1 MRTAIWSFCALLL
14 LAAVTAA
21 ADSPSN
27 TSSMPLYV
35 SNHAVHSLAKGGD
48 TLYAGGDFDSIAYFT
63 GSGALLDPET
73 FLPKAG
79 FPVITGGYRYVHAS
93 ISDGQGGWFIGGEFT
108 KAGLITRNRLVHIRA
123 NGSVNELWDPQPNDI
138 VRRLALSPDRS
149 ILYVGGAFTSI
160 GGQPRERIAALDAAT
175 GAVLNWNPGASHDVY
190 AILPTESV
198 VYVGGQFTS
207 IGGQSRQYIAALD
220 PVSGLATAWNAGAD
234 ATVRCLARG
243 GSKLYVGGSFK
254 NIGGKQ
260 RWGLAEIESATG
272 LATDWDLSRIR
283 WVPDFMSSSTYP
295 ATIYNIIVNQSELF
309 VVGDFNAWFGSWNII
324 SKTYTKWTDT
334 TFGDVYGRSW
344 GFASL
349 AITESKVYAGGYGS
363 PYLVVLDRQT
373 NRQISTPKLTDGPVY
388 TIAANSTGVFFG
400 GTFKTAS
407 IQPRANLAAFD
418 LKTDR
423 LRDWAPTITGGTV
436 SALAASEST
445 LYVGGS
451 FTAVNGEARN
461 GLAAFDLAT
470 GALKNWNPSVNGTEW
485 NPSANGTVRKL
496 IVSGSTIFASGD
508 FIQVD
513 GQTRRGIA
521 ALDADSGL
529 ISSWDAN
536 NDGGISD
543 IVLHGSLIYICGS
556 FSTIGGRNI
565 AKVAA
570 LDVAT
575 GRAIDWSIDIDQI
588 MFRLAVNENR
598 LFLVT
603 GIRVYG
609 NFQYSLR
616 SVDPTT
622 GKVTDWTHLLPS
634 KSVIYAM
641 WLHGSTLLIGGG
653 NIGEVPLGVNRDLGA
668 LDTQTGATI
677 DWQPLNMAGNHGLF
691 EMIVD
696 GGNVYVAGSGR
707 EIARYELCDL
717 RFEEAGLTGA
727 GAGWPK
733 RQLVAKGA
741 KSTPIHALAPYE
753 YGFSHWTMG
762 GKTYS
767 TANPLIIDN
776 VTGPLTLT
784 AHFARRNS
792 AANWLLYH

>member
-14 LAAVTAA
+14 LAAVTPAA
-21 ADSPSN
+21 ASPSN

-35 SNHAVHSLAKGGD
+35 ASKDRESAYVRSLAKSGD
-48 TLYAGGDFDSIAYFT
+48 TLYAGGEFDAIACFT
-63 GSGALLDPET
+63 GTGALLDPVT
-73 FLPKAG
+73 FSPKGG
-79 FPVITGGYRYVHAS
+79 FPVITGGNVLAS
-93 ISDGQGGWFIGGEFT
+93 ISDGQGGWFIGGGFN
-108 KAGLITRNRLVHIRA
+108 KVGSMTRNRLVHIRA

-138 VRRLALSPDRS
+138 VHRLALSPDRS

-175 GAVLNWNPGASHDVY
+175 GAVRNWNPGANQVVY
-190 AILPTESV
+190 AILPTEAV
-198 VYVGGQFTS
+198 IYAGGQFTS

-234 ATVRCLARG
+234 AVVRCLARG
-243 GSKLYVGGSFK
+243 GSKLYVGGSFQ
-254 NIGGKQ
+254 NIGEKQ
-260 RWGLAEIESATG
+260 RWGLAEIEAATG
-272 LATDWDLSRIR
+272 LATDWDLSQTKPGI
-283 WVPDFMSSSTYP
+283 TTLP
-295 ATIYNIIVNQSELF
+295 AIVWDIAVNQSELF
-309 VVGDFNAWFGSWNII
+309 FVGNFNSRFGSAHIL
-324 SKTYTKWTDT
+324 SKTDVQWLDV
-334 TFGDVYGRSW
+334 TFTAQ
-344 GFASL
+344 FNCL
-349 AITESKVYAGGYGS
+349 ALSASKVYLGGDS
-363 PYLVVLDRQT
+363 TPNPVVLDRLT
-373 NRQISTPKLTDGPVY
+373 RRQISPEAIAFDYKTEPVY
-388 TIAANSTGVFFG
+388 TIATNSTGVFLG
-400 GTFKTAS
+400 GAIKTAI

-423 LRDWAPTITGGTV
+423 LLDWAPTITGGYV
-436 SALAASEST
+436 YALAASEST

-451 FTAVNGEARN
+451 FTAVNGQARN
-461 GLAAFDLAT
+461 RLAAFDLAT
-470 GALKNWNPSVNGTEW
+470 GALKDWK
-485 NPSANGTVRKL
+485 PSADDTVRKL
-496 IVSGSTIFASGD
+496 IVSGSTIFASGG
-508 FIQVD
+508 FTQID
-513 GQTRRGIA
+513 GQTRHYIA
-521 ALDADSGL
+521 ALDAGSGL
-529 ISSWDAN
+529 VSAWDALS
-536 NDGGISD
+536 DGKIRD
-543 IVLHGSLIYICGS
+543 MAMHGSLLYVGGN
-556 FSTIGGRNI
+556 FSSIGGRDLVNF
-565 AKVAA
+565 AA

-575 GRAIDWSIDIDQI
+575 ANAIDLSADITDELWAI
-588 MFRLAVNENR
+588 AVNDSR
-598 LFLVT
+598 IFLAGRKDFGHT
-603 GIRVYG
+603 KT
-609 NFQYSLR
+609 LW

-622 GKVTDWTHLLPS
+622 GKATDWTHLLPS
-634 KSVIYAM
+634 LHITYAM

-653 NIGEVPLGVNRDLGA
+653 NIGGSRDLGA
-668 LDTQTGATI
+668 LDTETGATI
-677 DWQPLNMAGNHGLF
+677 DWQPLNIAGNHGLF
-691 EMIVD
+691 AMIVD
-696 GGNVYVAGSGR
+696 GGNVFVAGGNR